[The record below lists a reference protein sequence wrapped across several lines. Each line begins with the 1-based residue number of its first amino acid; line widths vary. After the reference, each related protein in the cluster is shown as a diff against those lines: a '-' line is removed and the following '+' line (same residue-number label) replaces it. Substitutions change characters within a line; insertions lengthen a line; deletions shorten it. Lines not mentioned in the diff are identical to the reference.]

1 MNAGHHSATGHRTDP
16 IAARMSTPKKP
27 DNAEDGPDISA
38 AETEAELLA
47 RALADVTPLAVEERV
62 PLRSD
67 RPDRELAQR
76 RRESAC
82 EPPLNDLSHDGSL
95 AAVAPIAADARIE
108 FHRPGLQLR
117 QWQHLKQGAIPWQ
130 LGLDLHGATR
140 SDALRAVERLIR
152 QAQEEQANCIRVV
165 HGKGYGSG
173 PSTLTLKAELN
184 HWLRRNEQVLAF
196 CSALPADGGAGAL
209 YVLLRRRRD

>member
-1 MNAGHHSATGHRTDP
+1 M
-16 IAARMSTPKKP
+16 AARMSIPKKP
-27 DNAEDGPDISA
+27 DNGADDPDIS

-47 RALADVTPLAVEERV
+47 RALAGVTPLTVEERIL
-62 PLRSD
+62 LRID
-67 RPDRELAQR
+67 RPDRDLAQR
-76 RRESAC
+76 RRKSAS
-82 EPPLNDLSHDGSL
+82 EASLADLSLDGSL
-95 AAVAPIAADARIE
+95 AAVTPIAADARIE

-117 QWQHLKQGAIPWQ
+117 QWRHLKQGAIPWQ

-152 QAQEEQANCIRVV
+152 QAQEEQVNCLRVV

-184 HWLRRNEQVLAF
+184 YWLRRNEQVLAF
-196 CSALPADGGAGAL
+196 CSALPADGGAGAM